1 MLHIPLSSE
10 DRAAL
15 DRMRHHPKTPVALR
29 ARCQMLLLSADG
41 WSPPRIAAHLA
52 YHPHT
57 VRAVLRRF
65 QERGVTGLTPDLP
78 GPPPDAARREQVTAA
93 LDRLLDQERTWT
105 AAQLAAALGEQG
117 IELSTRQT
125 RRYLG
130 LLGATWRRTVRT
142 LAHKQ
147 DPERVETAKQTLTAL
162 KGGPV
167 RTASRSPSSTN
178 AASPPVSP

>member
-1 MLHIPLSSE
+1 MLHITLTAE

-15 DRMRHHPKTPVALR
+15 DRLRHGAKTPVALR
-29 ARCQMLLLSADG
+29 ARCQLLLLSAEG

-65 QERGVTGLTPDLP
+65 EERGVAGLTPDLP
-78 GPPPDAARREQVTAA
+78 GPAPDAARREQVTAA
-93 LDRLLDQERTWT
+93 LDRLLDQQRTWT

-117 IELSTRQT
+117 ITLSTRQT

-130 LLGATWRRTVRT
+130 LMGAKWRRTVRT

-147 DPERVETAKQTLTAL
+147 DPAKLARAEQTLAAL
-162 KGGPV
+162 KKGRRKTGS
-167 RTASRSPSSTN
+167 ASPTSMN
-178 AASPPVSP
+178 AASPPVSQ